1 MHAERSESFGSRVRQ
16 YRCSGFFWIKSPG
29 PSRSALSIPATG
41 LVVAIEPAPGSQ
53 ECLRRSLSCE
63 RYRLSQ
69 ERPPIQDRTAFRDVQ
84 RAAQIVESRGWV
96 KHSYEAPLL
105 EGPRLLPPDT
115 DPPCNC
121 PRGWGADNAIRPWPA
136 GVTTVDH
143 HLKIWISRG

>member
-41 LVVAIEPAPGSQ
+41 LVVAIEPAPGSL
-53 ECLRRSLSCE
+53 ECFRRSLSCE

-84 RAAQIVESRGWV
+84 RGEQILWKAEVGSSTATKRHSWRGPGSSR
-96 KHSYEAPLL
+96 HRSC
-105 EGPRLLPPDT
+105 R
-115 DPPCNC
+115 C
-121 PRGWGADNAIRPWPA
+121 PRGWGADNAIHPWPA
-136 GVTTVDH
+136 GVKTVDH